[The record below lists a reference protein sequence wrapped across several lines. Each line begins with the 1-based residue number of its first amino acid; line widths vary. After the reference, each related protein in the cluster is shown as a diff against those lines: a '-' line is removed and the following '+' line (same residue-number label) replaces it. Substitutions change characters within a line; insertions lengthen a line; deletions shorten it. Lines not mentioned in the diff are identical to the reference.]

1 MHDRTALGN
10 ADITDAQLALIVA
23 DSLGVERVDLLCSRA
38 DVAPYDLEALTTA
51 SRHWVRG
58 RAKHSGGEEEF
69 AIFVKVIQSFARS
82 AMFAFVPE
90 DLRAEALCMVPWEA
104 EARVYLSD
112 LGDRLPSGLSMPRA
126 LAVVDIDAVSAALW
140 LEGVDVDDRSWTDPE
155 FGTAAYLLGRLA
167 ASVLVRPLACLA
179 DRGMASVRG
188 YVGGRVAHEVI
199 PALRDASTWSHPLVQ
214 PWFDDRLRRDLLG
227 VVDHLPALLDELET
241 LRLGTAHG
249 DACPRNLLR
258 ARGREGLVLI
268 DFGFWG
274 EAPLGFDLTQ
284 LLVGEVQ
291 LDERSASCLPA
302 LEALCLREYVRGLSA
317 EGTVVPERH
326 VRRAHAICM
335 MIFAGLSAIPF
346 ENLRSAPD
354 QRLHAISRTRA
365 QSVRFMLDLLASTN
379 PS

>member
-1 MHDRTALGN
+1 
-10 ADITDAQLALIVA
+10 V
-23 DSLGVERVDLLCSRA
+23 
-38 DVAPYDLEALTTA
+38 
-51 SRHWVRG
+51 
-58 RAKHSGGEEEF
+58 
-69 AIFVKVIQSFARS
+69 
-82 AMFAFVPE
+82 
-90 DLRAEALCMVPWEA
+90 
-104 EARVYLSD
+104 
-112 LGDRLPSGLSMPRA
+112 
-126 LAVVDIDAVSAALW
+126 
-140 LEGVDVDDRSWTDPE
+140 
-155 FGTAAYLLGRLA
+155 
-167 ASVLVRPLACLA
+167 
-179 DRGMASVRG
+179 
-188 YVGGRVAHEVI
+188 
-199 PALRDASTWSHPLVQ
+199 
-214 PWFDDRLRRDLLG
+214 
-227 VVDHLPALLDELET
+227 
-241 LRLGTAHG
+241 
-249 DACPRNLLR
+249 PRNLLR